1 MSTAVHSLINDLH
14 KSQNLDS
21 GIEGD
26 FPLDA
31 AVIEKLPPGTK
42 IVAADNYGSSAW
54 TVTARISTILADGTP
69 KRWFLK
75 CATEDSGR
83 MMLEGEFHS
92 MTELYKTMP
101 SFVPEPYAWGKFQMS
116 NPETYFFLCEY
127 IKMANDMPDPV
138 QFCSRV
144 AELHKLSK
152 SPNNCFGFH
161 VTTNQGKFP
170 QAMLQHSIKID
181 AQENGTWDALSTIST
196 RVITSVIPL
205 LLGPLESDGRIVK
218 PSLIHGDLWD
228 GNIGTDYETG
238 NIYIFDAGAYYA
250 HNEMELGM
258 WRCERH
264 RFVNNEIYLEE
275 YLRNAGVSEPVE
287 MFDDRNRLYC
297 IYMNMWAS
305 AHHAGGI
312 DRTTEGDEGLL
323 CTDSVFMHSAYN
335 DMCFL
340 VNKYAPLPATRSDG

>member
-1 MSTAVHSLINDLH
+1 
-14 KSQNLDS
+14 
-21 GIEGD
+21 
-26 FPLDA
+26 
-31 AVIEKLPPGTK
+31 
-42 IVAADNYGSSAW
+42 
-54 TVTARISTILADGTP
+54 
-69 KRWFLK
+69 
-75 CATEDSGR
+75 
-83 MMLEGEFHS
+83 
-92 MTELYKTMP
+92 
-101 SFVPEPYAWGKFQMS
+101 
-116 NPETYFFLCEY
+116 
-127 IKMANDMPDPV
+127 
-138 QFCSRV
+138 
-144 AELHKLSK
+144 
-152 SPNNCFGFH
+152 
-161 VTTNQGKFP
+161 
-170 QAMLQHSIKID
+170 MLQHSIKID

-312 DRTTEGDEGLL
+312 DRTT
-323 CTDSVFMHSAYN
+323 AYN